1 MAGPFFSSLNLPA
14 NGFSQKVL
22 NFRSSNC
29 SGGYFLRLRAI
40 ALALRMVAD
49 LVPSSQQRKLS
60 SKQFLPHRET
70 GRDLPSLRRQKL
82 HYLGEFTAT

>member
-60 SKQFLPHRET
+60 SKQFFAAPQTRE
-70 GRDLPSLRRQKL
+70 GSPI
-82 HYLGEFTAT
+82 AP